1 MVRDGSKESSKRKT
15 SRESSFV
22 PLYLQLSMHKH
33 FFRILYIFYVSQ
45 QFQPSTNVSQ
55 SQRQQNLQMKEAF
68 IPTFRK
74 GSLFLFTLKKSSNFV
89 VVFTFFLP
97 L

>member
-1 MVRDGSKESSKRKT
+1 
-15 SRESSFV
+15 
-22 PLYLQLSMHKH
+22 MHKH

-68 IPTFRK
+68 IPTFHK